1 MQSHLKIAG
10 IVVIGFALAAC
21 NSSKSGAASAPAA
34 TGTAGLTGAAAS
46 AAAAIQSAAAA
57 VGTAA
62 ASAAGSAAGSAAATA
77 AAGAASAGGVTAQSS
92 KYHVGDTQT
101 VRINDDNVKVEV
113 VKIFDP
119 ASGVTFYSPDDSTTK
134 TAGGGRYVGVQIMFT
149 NVSSKP
155 EAILAID
162 PPAGQMSFDIQG
174 QMSDGS
180 GDESANHYSTGF
192 GGCTNTFAADGNLAP
207 GATAT
212 YCQPFYLAA
221 GNKLVEVDWNG
232 IDTDNDEAIIAVP

>member
-119 ASGVTFYSPDDSTTK
+119 ASGVTFYSP
-134 TAGGGRYVGVQIMFT
+134 VGVQIMFT